1 MAAAAAVDGDDD
13 ILFLLCGGGVLKL
26 APTYRLE
33 DTEERERERETE
45 EGQRIDFRTQQ
56 K

>member
-1 MAAAAAVDGDDD
+1 MIMAATAAVDGDDDD

-33 DTEERERERETE
+33 DIEERERERE
-45 EGQRIDFRTQQ
+45 GD
-56 K
+56 

>member
-1 MAAAAAVDGDDD
+1 MIMAAAAAVDGDDD

-33 DTEERERERETE
+33 DTEERERGRLRKASE
-45 EGQRIDFRTQQ
+45 
-56 K
+56 